1 LPYLRVA
8 TAVGGP
14 IEGHGSDIRRLLC
27 REARFPDANVRIEP
41 RGFEPEEDRDMK
53 KLLALIVVLHATAAL
68 AQQDDDASPP
78 APAKPPAHAKSK
90 AAPKSGP
97 PKSLAEKLLACLD
110 IEDESKERLDCYDA
124 AVPPKPKPKA
134 APANGV
140 MDCRYLKEEDER
152 LKCFNGFAEKIPKFS
167 SR

>member
-1 LPYLRVA
+1 
-8 TAVGGP
+8 
-14 IEGHGSDIRRLLC
+14 
-27 REARFPDANVRIEP
+27 
-41 RGFEPEEDRDMK
+41 MK
-53 KLLALIVVLHATAAL
+53 RLLALIVVLNATAAL

-78 APAKPPAHAKSK
+78 AIAKPPAHAKSK
-90 AAPKSGP
+90 ALPKGP

-110 IEDESKERLDCYDA
+110 VDDETKDRLDCYDA